1 MTIVVIGASSGPGRM
16 LFERLR
22 DEDREIVGIARNQRG
37 LETTDHARFVSLDAA
52 DSHALAETISAE
64 DTVIH
69 CSRPEFVTGLL
80 HLKPEFERL
89 IAIGSTR
96 IYTRFPDDKCAR
108 LAAMSHAIWMSD
120 LPATILHPTMIYGAP
135 GLNNIERVM
144 TIARRAPFIPL
155 PLGGSSLIQPVH
167 ASDVVSAIVACL
179 DDSETTAHTMI
190 IPGGAPLTYRQFVEA
205 CIEAADTHS
214 RVVSLPYWLMSTLGW
229 ITQFTPFIPAI
240 TQDEIRRLLED
251 KAYDVDDACNLLGG
265 EPMDFQTG
273 LSRLKLT

>member
-1 MTIVVIGASSGPGRM
+1 MAIVIIGASSGPGRM

-37 LETTDHARFVSLDAA
+37 LQPTDRARFVTLDAA
-52 DSHALAETISAE
+52 DALALNDTISAD

-69 CSRPEFVTGLL
+69 CSRPEFLTGLL
-80 HLKPEFERL
+80 TLKPEFARL

-108 LAAMSHAIWMSD
+108 LAAMAHAIWMSD

-144 TIARRAPFIPL
+144 TIARRVPFIPL
-155 PLGGSSLIQPVH
+155 PLGGSALIQPVH

-179 DDSETTAHTMI
+179 DDSETTARTMI
-190 IPGGAPLTYRQFVEA
+190 IPGGAAITYRQFVEA
-205 CIEAADTHS
+205 CIKAADSHS
-214 RVVSLPYWLMSTLGW
+214 RVVSLPYWLMSILGW
-229 ITQFTPFIPAI
+229 ITQLTPFIPDI
-240 TQDEIRRLLED
+240 TQEEIRRLLED
-251 KAYDVDDACNLLGG
+251 KAYDTDDACQLLGV
-265 EPMDFQTG
+265 EPLDFETG